1 MKAQY
6 TVKIGD
12 RFYRAGE
19 ELPALDVKAE
29 ETPKA
34 AEVIDEPKEEVV
46 KETVIEEKPKPKRTY
61 KRK

>member
-1 MKAQY
+1 MKAEY

-12 RFYRAGE
+12 RYYRAGE

-34 AEVIDEPKEEVV
+34 DEPKEEVA
-46 KETVIEEKPKPKRTY
+46 EEKPKPKRTY

>member
-1 MKAQY
+1 MKAEY

-12 RFYRAGE
+12 RYYRAGE

-34 AEVIDEPKEEVV
+34 EEPKEEVAE
-46 KETVIEEKPKPKRTY
+46 ETVTEEKPKPKRTY

>member
-1 MKAQY
+1 MKAEY

-12 RFYRAGE
+12 RYYRAGE

-34 AEVIDEPKEEVV
+34 DEPKEEVV
-46 KETVIEEKPKPKRTY
+46 EETVTEEKPKPKRTY

>member
-1 MKAQY
+1 MKAEY

-12 RFYRAGE
+12 RYYRAGE

-34 AEVIDEPKEEVV
+34 AEVIDEPD
-46 KETVIEEKPKPKRTY
+46 ETVTEEKPKPKRTY

>member
-1 MKAQY
+1 MKAEY

-12 RFYRAGE
+12 RYYRAGE

-29 ETPKA
+29 ETPKVT
-34 AEVIDEPKEEVV
+34 EVIDEPKEEVV
-46 KETVIEEKPKPKRTY
+46 EEKPKPKRTY